1 MRGQDVKAMQGL
13 LNARFHELH
22 RDRYRIKV
30 DGVTDPRS
38 RRRRQALPDPANRH
52 GAKLPVT
59 GSVDDKT
66 YARLLKPIAPPTQ
79 VLASPARAPAR
90 RPLRGRAALPV
101 PRHRRVPT
109 QGYGH
114 TAGVHIGE
122 RCWTHAKALRVLHAD
137 LDKFS
142 KGVTRIVHVG
152 SARASSTRSSPGRST
167 SGLGAAGGS
176 TLIRELNQR
185 HYANAGNQFKVWNK
199 AGGRP
204 VWGLTLR
211 RRGECRLY
219 WKGVSAPIRRRIR
232 C

>member
-1 MRGQDVKAMQGL
+1 VQLVAGFEGERL
-13 LNARFHELH
+13 CPY
-22 RDRYRIKV
+22 RDIV
-30 DGVTDPRS
+30 G
-38 RRRRQALPDPANRH
+38 
-52 GAKLPVT
+52 
-59 GSVDDKT
+59 
-66 YARLLKPIAPPTQ
+66 
-79 VLASPARAPAR
+79 
-90 RPLRGRAALPV
+90 
-101 PRHRRVPT
+101 VPT

-142 KGVTRIVHVG
+142 KGVTRIVHVRIG
-152 SARASSTRSSPGRST
+152 ARQYNALVSWSFNV
-167 SGLGAAGGS
+167 GLGAAGGS

-185 HYANAGNQFKVWNK
+185 HYAGAGNQFKVWNK

-219 WKGVSAPIRRRIR
+219 WKGSGAATQRLIR